1 MFCVSVFF
9 TPIQRNAT
17 VRLTLNLGLC
27 YWTIS
32 TTKPLKAD
40 DWSQI
45 LVMREGPNL
54 ELAVRTESRP
64 GEIETE
70 SVSDPIPDYC
80 LDFVFHLSIYHSSIY
95 IGGLPNNIAGYFE
108 WIEEP
113 ERDMTGQIDGLRIG
127 GEEVSLWNF
136 KTASLIQPSVEP
148 RNKFLPRMAPTL
160 RVDGAIVDGYGHR
173 SFIKLN
179 PEDFSLENEME
190 NIIEFEIWTN
200 SSNGL
205 MFLGFP
211 CPLLERQ

>member
-1 MFCVSVFF
+1 M
-9 TPIQRNAT
+9 
-17 VRLTLNLGLC
+17 
-27 YWTIS
+27 
-32 TTKPLKAD
+32 
-40 DWSQI
+40 
-45 LVMREGPNL
+45 MREGPNL

-70 SVSDPIPDYC
+70 RVKDPIPDYC
-80 LDFVFHLSIYHSSIY
+80 LDFVFFLSIYHSSIY

-108 WIEEP
+108 WIEEL

-136 KTASLIQPSVEP
+136 KTASLIEPSVEP
-148 RNKFLPRMAPTL
+148 RNKFLPRMTSTL

-205 MFLGFP
+205 MFLAGHPEEGF
-211 CPLLERQ
+211 LALFLRDNRVVFNFKLGSAGNIAEVQDSEELQSETWVHVRVER

>member
-1 MFCVSVFF
+1 M
-9 TPIQRNAT
+9 
-17 VRLTLNLGLC
+17 
-27 YWTIS
+27 
-32 TTKPLKAD
+32 
-40 DWSQI
+40 
-45 LVMREGPNL
+45 MREGPNL

-80 LDFVFHLSIYHSSIY
+80 LDFVFLLSIYHSSIY
-95 IGGLPNNIAGYFE
+95 IGGLPNEIAGYFE
-108 WIEEP
+108 WIEEH

-200 SSNGL
+200 CSNGL
-205 MFLGFP
+205 MFLAGHPEEGF
-211 CPLLERQ
+211 LALFLRDNRVVFNFKLGSAGNIAEVQDSEELQSETWVHVRVER

>member
-1 MFCVSVFF
+1 M
-9 TPIQRNAT
+9 
-17 VRLTLNLGLC
+17 
-27 YWTIS
+27 
-32 TTKPLKAD
+32 
-40 DWSQI
+40 
-45 LVMREGPNL
+45 MREGPNL

-80 LDFVFHLSIYHSSIY
+80 LDFVFLLSIYHSSIY
-95 IGGLPNNIAGYFE
+95 IAGLPNNIAGYFE
-108 WIEEP
+108 WIDEL

-160 RVDGAIVDGYGHR
+160 RIDGLD

-190 NIIEFEIWTN
+190 NIIEFEFWTN

-205 MFLGFP
+205 IFLAGHPEEGF
-211 CPLLERQ
+211 LALFLRDNRVVFNFKLGSAGNIAEVQDSEELQSETWVHVRVER

>member
-1 MFCVSVFF
+1 M
-9 TPIQRNAT
+9 
-17 VRLTLNLGLC
+17 
-27 YWTIS
+27 
-32 TTKPLKAD
+32 
-40 DWSQI
+40 
-45 LVMREGPNL
+45 MREGPNL

-80 LDFVFHLSIYHSSIY
+80 LDFVFLLSIYHSSIY
-95 IGGLPNNIAGYFE
+95 IGGLPNEIAGYFE
-108 WIEEP
+108 WIEEH

-160 RVDGAIVDGYGHR
+160 RIDGAIVDGYGHR

-190 NIIEFEIWTN
+190 NIIEFEFWTN
-200 SSNGL
+200 SSYGL
-205 MFLGFP
+205 IFLAGHPEEGF
-211 CPLLERQ
+211 LALFLRDNRVVFNFKLGRAGNIAEVQDSEELQSETWVHVRVER

>member
-1 MFCVSVFF
+1 M
-9 TPIQRNAT
+9 
-17 VRLTLNLGLC
+17 
-27 YWTIS
+27 
-32 TTKPLKAD
+32 
-40 DWSQI
+40 
-45 LVMREGPNL
+45 MREGPNL

-80 LDFVFHLSIYHSSIY
+80 LDFVFLLSIYHSSIY
-95 IGGLPNNIAGYFE
+95 IGGLPNEIAGYFE
-108 WIEEP
+108 WIEEL

-148 RNKFLPRMAPTL
+148 RNKFLPRMTPTL

-190 NIIEFEIWTN
+190 NIIEFEFWTN
-200 SSNGL
+200 SSYGL
-205 MFLGFP
+205 IFLAGHPEEGF
-211 CPLLERQ
+211 LALFLRDNRVVFNFKLGSAGNIAEVQDSEELQSETWVHVRVER